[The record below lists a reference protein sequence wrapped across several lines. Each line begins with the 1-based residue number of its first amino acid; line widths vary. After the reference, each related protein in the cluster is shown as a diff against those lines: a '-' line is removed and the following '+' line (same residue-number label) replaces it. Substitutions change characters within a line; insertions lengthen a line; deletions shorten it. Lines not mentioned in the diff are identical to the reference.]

1 VLNTS
6 EPRAPSWKAAAP
18 SFAGRTYSSASIARS
33 RLVVLFA
40 CTLLASCSAAYYGTL
55 EKFGIEKRDILVD
68 RLQSAQDAQA
78 DARDQFVSA
87 LDAYRSV
94 VSVDGG
100 DLEKTYDQLNAD
112 YEESVERAN
121 AVRDRVGAVQR
132 VADDLFAEWEGEL
145 GEYSDPDLRR
155 RSERLLRETRT
166 KYGQVMTAMRR
177 AEQSMDPVL
186 ALFQDQVLV
195 LKHNLNAKAI
205 GALDAELDNI
215 EQATS
220 RLVEDMERAIAE
232 SKEFIATMG

>member
-1 VLNTS
+1 LHEES
-6 EPRAPSWKAAAP
+6 KPRASARR
-18 SFAGRTYSSASIARS
+18 FAS
-33 RLVVLFA
+33 RLAVLLA
-40 CTLLASCSAAYYGTL
+40 YTLAASLLASCSSAYYGAL
-55 EKFGIEKRDILVD
+55 EKFGIEKRDILVN

-94 VSVDGG
+94 VSVNGG
-100 DLEKTYDQLNAD
+100 DLEKTYDKLNAN
-112 YEESVERAN
+112 YEQSVDRAD
-121 AVRDRVGAVQR
+121 AVRERVDAVQK
-132 VADDLFAEWEGEL
+132 VADDLFTEWEGEL

-155 RSERLLRETRT
+155 RSERLLRDTRT

-195 LKHNLNAKAI
+195 LKHDLNARAI

-215 EQATS
+215 EQATAQ
-220 RLVEDMERAIAE
+220 LVKDMERAIAE